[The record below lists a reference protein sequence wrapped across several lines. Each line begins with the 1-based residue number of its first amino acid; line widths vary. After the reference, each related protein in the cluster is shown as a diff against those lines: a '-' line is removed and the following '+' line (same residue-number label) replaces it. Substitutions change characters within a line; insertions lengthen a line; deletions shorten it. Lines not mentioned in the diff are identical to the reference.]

1 MARAVARISALIEA
15 PLYPEPSPQLQQ
27 CAEVECGQD
36 RGITGQR
43 GHSTGHEMLPCP
55 WQQKVSVGITCK
67 VKHCGTQQAGWK
79 SGFTFPNSRGQDLG
93 FGLPVSPKFREGHDS
108 LAQEVSDKA
117 STGCNHLVCARGGET
132 LISCPWLCQD
142 HVQVSPGHFPSPL
155 NPPQ

>member
-27 CAEVECGQD
+27 RAEVECGQD

-67 VKHCGTQQAGWK
+67 VKHCGTQPGWVEIRLHFSK
-79 SGFTFPNSRGQDLG
+79 QQRTRFRFWPACLSKVQGRTR
-93 FGLPVSPKFREGHDS
+93 LPG
-108 LAQEVSDKA
+108 
-117 STGCNHLVCARGGET
+117 TGGE
-132 LISCPWLCQD
+132 
-142 HVQVSPGHFPSPL
+142 
-155 NPPQ
+155 